1 MKTLHK
7 NDILIYVIKN
17 YIFRRKK
24 YDDCYTDFIIFFLVT
39 VNIIVI
45 IMLIE
50 DTSYNYALLAVL
62 CIVSVI
68 VIWGVYYFF
77 LDIGLKSDEEAIKA
91 QEEIVELTIEKK
103 KTSYEMYLSLLEK
116 NLSRDKN
123 IIESISEA
131 RKLIDANK
139 ISEVDMDK
147 ILKVKNK

>member
-1 MKTLHK
+1 ML
-7 NDILIYVIKN
+7 YGF
-17 YIFRRKK
+17 Y
-24 YDDCYTDFIIFFLVT
+24 YFFLVT

-50 DTSYNYALLAVL
+50 DASYNYALLAVL

-103 KTSYEMYLSLLEK
+103 KLLM
-116 NLSRDKN
+116 RC
-123 IIESISEA
+123 IYPY
-131 RKLIDANK
+131 
-139 ISEVDMDK
+139 
-147 ILKVKNK
+147 

>member
-1 MKTLHK
+1 
-7 NDILIYVIKN
+7 
-17 YIFRRKK
+17 
-24 YDDCYTDFIIFFLVT
+24 
-39 VNIIVI
+39 
-45 IMLIE
+45 MLIE
-50 DTSYNYALLAVL
+50 DASYNYALLAVL

-77 LDIGLKSDEEAIKA
+77 LDIGLQSDEEAIKA

-139 ISEVDMDK
+139 ISEVNMDK